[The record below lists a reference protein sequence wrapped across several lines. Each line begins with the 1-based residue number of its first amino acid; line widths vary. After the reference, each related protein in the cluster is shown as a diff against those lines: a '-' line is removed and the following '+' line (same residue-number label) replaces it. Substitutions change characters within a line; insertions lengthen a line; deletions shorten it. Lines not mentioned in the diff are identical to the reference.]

1 MTGIITVD
9 RERYKVVYDA
19 STGQT
24 VLRITQKSFWRGPG
38 EGRSMARSIALPA
51 YELKELIK
59 DLQLVAREGG

>member
-1 MTGIITVD
+1 M
-9 RERYKVVYDA
+9 VYDA